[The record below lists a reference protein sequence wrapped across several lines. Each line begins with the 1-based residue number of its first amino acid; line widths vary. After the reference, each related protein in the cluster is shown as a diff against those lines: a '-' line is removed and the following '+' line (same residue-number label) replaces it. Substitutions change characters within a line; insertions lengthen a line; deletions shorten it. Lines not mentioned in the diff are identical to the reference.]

1 LLYVNNSV
9 ILQAENITIIMM
21 EIARNRM
28 VTLTYDL
35 RLDDQNGDMI
45 EQATADRPLRFIYG
59 AGQML
64 PKFEAQLAGL
74 KQGESFEIDL
84 TKFDAYGEVNED
96 AIVELPRQVFMV
108 DGNFDNEMVKTG
120 NSIPMMTGDGQRLNG
135 IVLEVGEELIKMDF
149 NHPLAG
155 EDLHFEGE
163 VLEVRDATDEE
174 IAALFSHSCGCGS
187 GGCGDGDCGDGDCH
201 DHGDQ
206 GCGSG
211 CNC

>member
-1 LLYVNNSV
+1 M
-9 ILQAENITIIMM
+9 I

-45 EQATADRPLRFIYG
+45 EQANAERPLRFIYG

-74 KQGESFEIDL
+74 KQGQPFEISL
-84 TKFDAYGEVNED
+84 TKFDAYGEVNDD

-108 DGNFDNEMVKTG
+108 DGNFDDEMVKIG
-120 NSIPMMTGDGQRLNG
+120 NTVPMMTGDGQRMNG
-135 IVLEVGEELIKMDF
+135 IVLEVSEQAIKMDF

-155 EDLHFEGE
+155 EDLHFQGE
-163 VLEVRDATDEE
+163 ILEVRDASDEE

-187 GGCGDGDCGDGDCH
+187 GGCGEGDCGDGDCGDH
-201 DHGDQ
+201 SDHG
-206 GCGSG
+206 CSSG

>member
-1 LLYVNNSV
+1 
-9 ILQAENITIIMM
+9 MM
-21 EIARNRM
+21 EIVKNRM

-45 EQATADRPLRFIYG
+45 EQATSERPLQFVYG

-74 KQGESFEIDL
+74 KQGQNFQISL

-96 AIVELPRQVFMV
+96 AIVELPLEVFMV
-108 DGNFDNEMVKTG
+108 DGKFDNDLVKIG
-120 NSIPMMTGDGQRLNG
+120 NTVPMMTGDGQRLNG
-135 IVLEVGEELIKMDF
+135 IVLEVTDQMVKMDF

-163 VLEVRDATDEE
+163 ILEVRDASDEE
-174 IAALFSHSCGCGS
+174 IAALFSQGGCGCGS
-187 GGCGDGDCGDGDCH
+187 GGCGGGECDSH
-201 DHGDQ
+201 DHDHDHHHHGGG
-206 GCGSG
+206 GCG
-211 CNC
+211 CNS